1 MTMRRLAILALLLS
15 LRLAAQDAP
24 PVKDIES
31 GPGGPDHRY
40 GLRVARRVDDQTVRL
55 TFGASFVARIGK
67 QNATYRIV
75 SATDAD
81 FHDGVSPD
89 KVEIASAA
97 DGEAPAGW
105 TGKKYLR
112 HTVTLHLPKPFK
124 KDQTYFVQA
133 LGIHPGCVTGGRSAL
148 WIEEYN
154 DEAEAHLAKEDRLG
168 VRALEL
174 LAPTTVKITLGDGLN
189 AALFD
194 AHPENIA
201 LTCADDPDFAQ
212 GRKAVKSGRRS
223 RGECYHTDGWPL
235 GYYQKHELFAQFDAP
250 LKPGK
255 TYALDLNSAAA
266 LTCGVATAKITIDD
280 KTNNNPALKINQIG
294 YLPDSPMK
302 FAYLGEW
309 MGSLGAL
316 DFAPDAKSF
325 EVRDA
330 TSHKVV
336 LSGAPKLRHKS
347 GEKSETAYK
356 VDLSMEDVYELD
368 ISALKEPGTYY
379 VAVPG
384 CGRSFDFRVGADV
397 YLQPFRVMMNGVLHQ
412 RCGIEMKAPYSNHF
426 RPACH
431 RNMTELTDLPRGSE
445 QDAFENLPKKVV
457 DKTKHDFF
465 GGHHDAGDY
474 NPRSHLDIAE
484 MAFLAYEISPA
495 SYTDGQLNVPEGK
508 NGIPDL
514 LDEGR
519 WALDLW
525 TRLQDEDG
533 GVRNG
538 TESDGDPDQ
547 VTLAEFDTK
556 RDFTFAKDAVGSL
569 RFAGT
574 AAQAALIWEK
584 LGKKDDAA
592 DLLKHA
598 IKAWDWAAKKGG
610 PADDTALA
618 AIQLYRATGEKIY
631 LDAFDKVSVF
641 KKLQNA
647 QVEEYN
653 KYNQREASFYYAICA
668 RPVDDTIK
676 QKILKSFK
684 ARVDN
689 WVQSAE
695 TTAYRFFKNP
705 WAPITWG
712 TGAHPKFVMELMEGY
727 ALTKDPAY
735 KKWAAL
741 TADWALGCN
750 PMGTVFTTR
759 LGQRCI
765 NSPLHMFSRY
775 SPNGPIAGI
784 QCEGPNPEDG
794 GKKMTGSMSS
804 WIGAMLYPA
813 GPWPALQTY
822 SDVSMSP
829 AMNEGVVADQI
840 RCAIAYGFLLP

>member
-1 MTMRRLAILALLLS
+1 MRFFSFLTILIS
-15 LRLAAQDAP
+15 LQLAAADAP
-24 PVKDIES
+24 TVKEVES

-55 TFGASFVARIGK
+55 TFGSSYLTRIGP
-67 QNATYRIV
+67 QAASYRIV
-75 SATDAD
+75 SMTDAD
-81 FHDGVSPD
+81 FRDGVAPD
-89 KVEIASAA
+89 KVETASAP
-97 DGEAPAGW
+97 DGSAPENWA
-105 TGKKYLR
+105 GKKYLR
-112 HTVTLHLPKPFK
+112 HTITLHLPKPLK
-124 KDQTYFVQA
+124 KEPAYYVQA
-133 LGIHPGCVTGGRSAL
+133 TGGHGGVVTGGRAAM

-154 DEAEAHLAKEDRLG
+154 DEAEAHLIKEDRLG

-174 LAPTTVKITLGDGLN
+174 IAPTAVEITLGDGLN

-194 AHPENIA
+194 GHPENIA
-201 LTCADDPDFAQ
+201 LVCADDPDFAQ
-212 GRKAVKSGRRS
+212 GRKAVKTARRT
-223 RGECYHTDGWPL
+223 RGECFHPDGWPW
-235 GYYQKHELFAQFDAP
+235 GIYQKHELFAVFDAP
-250 LKPGK
+250 LKAGK
-255 TYALDLNSAAA
+255 TYTLDLNASAP
-266 LTCGVATAKITIDD
+266 LTCGLSKASIAVDD
-280 KTNNNPALKINQIG
+280 KVNLNPALKASQVG
-294 YLPDSPMK
+294 YLPDAPAK
-302 FAYLGEW
+302 YAYLGAW
-309 MGSLGAL
+309 MGALGAF
-316 DFAPDAKSF
+316 DFAPHAKTF

-330 TSHKVV
+330 ASHKVV

-347 GEKSETAYK
+347 GDKTETAYK

-368 ISALKEPGTYY
+368 ISALKDAGTYY

-384 CGRSFDFRVGADV
+384 CGRTFDFRIGADV

-412 RCGIEMKAPYSNHF
+412 RCGIELKLPYSNHF

-431 RNMTELTDLPRGSE
+431 RNMTELTDLSRASE

-457 DKTKHDFF
+457 DKVKHDFF

-474 NPRSHLDIAE
+474 NPRAHLDVAE
-484 MAFLAYEISPA
+484 MAFLAYEIRPE

-508 NGIPDL
+508 NGVPDI

-547 VTLAEFDTK
+547 ATLAELDNK
-556 RDFTFAKDAVGSL
+556 RDFAFAKDAVGSL

-584 LGKKDDAA
+584 LGKKEDAA
-592 DLLKHA
+592 DLLKRA
-598 IKAWDWAAKKGG
+598 VKAWDWAQKKT
-610 PADDTALA
+610 PTADDAALA
-618 AIQLYRATGEKIY
+618 AIQLYRATGEKTY
-631 LDAFDKVSVF
+631 LDAYDKVSVF
-641 KKLQNA
+641 KKFPNA

-653 KYNQREASFYYAICA
+653 KYNQREASFYYAICS
-668 RPVDDTIK
+668 RPVDDVIK
-676 QKILKSFK
+676 QRIIKSFK
-684 ARVDN
+684 ARADN

-712 TGAHPKFVMELMEGY
+712 TGAHPKYVMELMEAY
-727 ALTKDPAY
+727 ALTKDPNY

-750 PMGTVFTTR
+750 PMGTVFSCR

-765 NSPLHMFSRY
+765 SGPLHMFSHY

-794 GKKMTGSMSS
+794 GKKMTGSMST
-804 WIGAMLYPA
+804 WGGGMLFPA
-813 GPWPALQTY
+813 GPWPTLQTY
-822 SDVSMSP
+822 SDVTMLP
-829 AMNEGVVADQI
+829 AMCEGVVADQI
-840 RCAIAYGFLLP
+840 RSAIAYGFLLP